1 MSNQTIPN
9 ALARP
14 LAFPTSAQLNAA
26 NRNPSSGNITQPA
39 QRPSGPLIRPVS
51 NSTYI
56 NASPKPSGFVMSNIT
71 SQNLQRP
78 STSATA
84 NASRPLVNFA
94 GGRAPA
100 ASPVV
105 QPVLVRPTVQPP
117 PRMLAPETHLLSSV
131 RAASVPHSTPS
142 VPNVIKRKR
151 SSDEEEDEEEEDE
164 DDDDEDDDDSE
175 DDDEEDDSIVVSDN
189 EEVALEDDIPDD
201 NDEDSA
207 RALAEIL
214 KKEATEFIKT
224 PLTSSCVG
232 GRSLRNRATLKKPD
246 QSHIELIREAYEL
259 DEKKELI
266 KELSIWKNTL
276 ASQAAAASVVWP
288 VLKPSMPLEVVRRE
302 HDIVRKK
309 LALESSD
316 DEDSDLDEEEEED
329 EEDLSASVENEDE
342 EDDDD
347 STTSME
353 DDDDSE
359 DEE

>member
-26 NRNPSSGNITQPA
+26 NRNPASGNVSQST
-39 QRPSGPLIRPVS
+39 QRPSGPLIRPVT
-51 NSTYI
+51 NTTLM
-56 NASPKPSGFVMSNIT
+56 NASPRPAMGVSLNIT
-71 SQNLQRP
+71 SQNVQRP
-78 STSATA
+78 IVSAPI
-84 NASRPLVNFA
+84 NGSRPLVNFA
-94 GGRAPA
+94 GGRAPV

-117 PRMLAPETHLLSSV
+117 PRILAQE
-131 RAASVPHSTPS
+131 ASFSRIVSAPQPIPS
-142 VPNVIKRKR
+142 VPSVIKRKR
-151 SSDEEEDEEEEDE
+151 SSEDDEDEEEDE
-164 DDDDEDDDDSE
+164 DDDDDDEESE

-189 EEVALEDDIPDD
+189 EEVALNDDIPDD
-201 NDEDSA
+201 NDEESA

-214 KKEATEFIKT
+214 KKEATEFIKK
-224 PLTSSCVG
+224 PLESSCVG
-232 GRSLRNRATLKKPD
+232 GRSLRNRSTLKKPD

-276 ASQAAAASVVWP
+276 APQAAAASVVWP
-288 VLKPSMPLEVVRRE
+288 VLKPSMPIEVVRKE

-309 LALESSD
+309 LGLESSD
-316 DEDSDLDEEEEED
+316 DEDSDVNEDDDED
-329 EEDLSASVENEDE
+329 EEDLSASVEEEDE

-347 STTSME
+347 STTST
-353 DDDDSE
+353 DDEEDDSE